1 MLVGGGSLVNP
12 PEIIPDYNAGID
24 VAANTEFSVPTN
36 GMLAVSVFHYDH
48 ANNKLIINGATV
60 FNVFMTG
67 SYANGVLPPVT
78 YPVRAGDTAI
88 SVAPF
93 VFYPYK

>member
-1 MLVGGGSLVNP
+1 MNP

-36 GMLAVSVFHYDH
+36 GMLAVPVFHYDH
-48 ANNKLIINGATV
+48 ANNKLIINGTTV
-60 FNVFMTG
+60 FNVSMTG

>member
-1 MLVGGGSLVNP
+1 MNA
-12 PEIIPDYNAGID
+12 PEIIPDYNAGVN
-24 VAANTEFSVPTN
+24 VAANTEFDVPAN
-36 GMLAVSVFHYDH
+36 GMLAVPVFHYDH

-60 FNVFMTG
+60 FNVSMTG

-78 YPVRAGDTAI
+78 YPVSAGDTAI